1 MRKVHKIWFYKGS
14 DPTCSQQA
22 WRPHQWLQMVRKT
35 FVWLNC
41 KHCVSQCQCDYSG
54 TSPRHT
60 FLAVLGIGILY
71 CPRYFLQKCT
81 LLWSSRINIQK
92 MNSDNKIK
100 FANTFKTLLETL
112 LKLLSSKNRARK
124 VKDYKERKQAMFQ
137 NICEK
142 NLKLL
147 VFKLFLSSFINL
159 FAHSNP
165 QENKTQILTKSL
177 HRIIFNFACAAQSL
191 VLRATRISVVS
202 ESNMVQFLTLT
213 GNC

>member
-1 MRKVHKIWFYKGS
+1 MRKVQTQLAVNRLGDLISGCKWWGRHLYNWI
-14 DPTCSQQA
+14 
-22 WRPHQWLQMVRKT
+22 V
-35 FVWLNC
+35 N

-54 TSPRHT
+54 TSLRHT
-60 FLAVLGIGILY
+60 FLAVLGIRILY
-71 CPRYFLQKCT
+71 CPWYFLQKCT
-81 LLWSSRINIQK
+81 LLRSSRINIQK

-100 FANTFKTLLETL
+100 FANSFKSLLDTL

-159 FAHSNP
+159 FARSNP

-177 HRIIFNFACAAQSL
+177 HRTLFL
-191 VLRATRISVVS
+191 TLHVLLRATRISVVS